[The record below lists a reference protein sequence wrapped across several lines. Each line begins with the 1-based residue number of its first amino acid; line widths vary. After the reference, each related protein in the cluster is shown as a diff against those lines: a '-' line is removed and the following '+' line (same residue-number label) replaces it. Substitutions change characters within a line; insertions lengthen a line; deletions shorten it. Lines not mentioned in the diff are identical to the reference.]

1 MDMRHLQ
8 HAVALADHQT
18 YTRAA
23 KAVGITQSALT
34 RSILALED
42 RLQLR
47 LFDRGR
53 RGVTVTT
60 NGADFLVEA
69 RGIINQVEALER
81 SMAAVANGSAGQLAM
96 GCGPLPAALLLDRLI
111 SHLARTA
118 QRAKIKADVGGAEHL
133 VAKLVAGQL
142 DFILLSAGRAD
153 IYGANLTVKT
163 IGELPIGALVR
174 HGHPLLGEVATLAQF
189 STFPVAIGTLL
200 PEERV
205 QLANF
210 SPTIECDNY
219 DALRR
224 ATINSDMIWIT
235 AECMAGAQLL
245 PLSTK
250 LHSHATRLVAISRS
264 GHSLS
269 PLARQLINHC
279 RTLL

>member
-34 RSILALED
+34 RSIHALED

-47 LFDRGR
+47 LFDRSR

-60 NGADFLVEA
+60 AGADFLVEA
-69 RGIINQVEALER
+69 RAIISQVDALER
-81 SMAAVANGSAGQLAM
+81 NMAAVADGSAGQLAM
-96 GCGPLPAALLLDRLI
+96 GCGPLPAALMLDGLI

-118 QRAKIKADVGGAEHL
+118 PRAKIKADVGSAEHL
-133 VAKLVAGQL
+133 LTKLVAGQL

-153 IYGANLTVKT
+153 IYAANLTVKT
-163 IGELPIGALVR
+163 IGEVHISALVR
-174 HGHPLLGEVATLAQF
+174 NGHPLLSQTVTLSQF
-189 STFPVAIGTLL
+189 SAFPVAIGTLL

-205 QLANF
+205 QLANY
-210 SPTIECDNY
+210 SPTIECDDY

-224 ATINSDMIWIT
+224 ATIDSDMIWIT
-235 AECMAGAQLL
+235 AERLAGSQLV
-245 PLSTK
+245 PLSMT
-250 LHSHATRLVAISRS
+250 LNSHATRLIAISRS

-269 PLARQLINHC
+269 PLARQLINHS